1 MRGLTLPGALDE
13 AAAAHPDAAVTFPSS
28 AERVRLADLATAT
41 IDLAHGL
48 IADGVGFGERV
59 GVYSRNNADFLVAVI
74 GASRAGAVACPMPMP
89 TSAADLAG
97 YASRLHAI
105 TSAASIRRVL
115 VGAGVDGIVRRLG
128 PILPDLDFLGVTT
141 LTKAGSAR
149 AGLPTVTPADVAIVQ
164 FTSGSTAV
172 PKGVV
177 LTHRNVV
184 HGTAAIVDGIEL
196 GRPGDHGAT
205 WLPLYHDM
213 GLFGTLAAVLIG
225 TPMTVW
231 SPSTFIKNPA
241 GWLRAFAAMGCTV
254 APSPNFGYDALL
266 TAVGPDELAD
276 LDLRRWRIAF
286 NGAEPVNPVTVDRFA
301 ARFGPAG
308 FAPETMFPVYGMA
321 EATLAVTFPQLG
333 RRPTT
338 TWVDRERLA
347 RDGLALPAGAGAP
360 GARGLVGLGRPVRG
374 MRLRIVDEQGRE
386 LPDGTVGEIEIA
398 GDAVTAGYLTAG
410 ADPRTLT
417 APASAPA
424 SLAAVAVAEPAP
436 GLAPGLS
443 PAPGLGS
450 ASDLV
455 VASDLTSATVPVQ
468 PTAGRP
474 AASTSDDWLAT
485 GDLGFRVG
493 DELYIS
499 GRRKEMIII
508 RGVNYYP
515 EDAEALVRDAPGIHR
530 RRCVAVADTD
540 DAGVETLT
548 VIAETTLEQAAD
560 RIGLATGLRTA
571 IGAALGLAEV
581 SVRLVA
587 PDVLPRTSSGKFRRV
602 EARDLARSQP

>member
-28 AERVRLADLATAT
+28 AERVRLADLAAASV
-41 IDLAHGL
+41 DLARGL

-59 GVYSRNNADFLVAVI
+59 GVYSRNNADFLVAVM
-74 GASRAGAVACPMPMP
+74 GASRAGAVACPLPMP

-128 PILPDLDFLGVTT
+128 PVLPDLDFLGVTA
-141 LTKAGSAR
+141 LTKAANGA
-149 AGLPTVTPADVAIVQ
+149 ALPTVTPADVAIVQ

-196 GRPGDHGAT
+196 GQPGDHGAT

-241 GWLRAFAAMGCTV
+241 GWLRAFADMGCTV

-266 TAVGPDELAD
+266 AAVGPDELTD

-286 NGAEPVNPVTVDRFA
+286 NGAEPVNPITVERFA

-321 EATLAVTFPQLG
+321 EATLAVTFPRLG

-347 RDGLALPAGAGAP
+347 RDGLALPAAAGAP
-360 GARGLVGLGRPVRG
+360 GSRGLVGLGRPVRG
-374 MRLRIVDEQGRE
+374 MRVRIVDEHGHA

-398 GDAVTAGYLTAG
+398 GDAVTAGYLTADADADAVGGGGGLGGGG
-410 ADPRTLT
+410 AL
-417 APASAPA
+417 
-424 SLAAVAVAEPAP
+424 AP

-443 PAPGLGS
+443 AAPDPA
-450 ASDLV
+450 AALV
-455 VASDLTSATVPVQ
+455 SRPTSAT
-468 PTAGRP
+468 GG
-474 AASTSDDWLAT
+474 WLAT
-485 GDLGFRVG
+485 GDLGFLVG
-493 DELYIS
+493 EELYIS

-530 RRCVAVADTD
+530 RRCVAVTDTD
-540 DAGVETLT
+540 DTGAEALT
-548 VIAETTLEQAAD
+548 VIAETTLESAAD
-560 RIGLATGLRTA
+560 RIALATRLRAA

-602 EARDLARSQP
+602 EARDLARAQPR